1 MPPIEKFDSLEKKL
15 IEALGTLVAK
25 DEHLLT
31 NQATEWNL
39 AQRISVYLETLFP
52 GWDVDTEYG
61 LDGKETKKLPLGR
74 GREEV
79 YSAPKVKTVRP
90 DIIVHERG
98 NAPGKENLL
107 AVEIKRDSASAGEIA
122 LDAEKLQGYL
132 SKYHY
137 HFALFLTIPSG
148 KVKDHWRFNVEWR
161 LRAEPQKVIA
171 KVYSF

>member
-98 NAPGKENLL
+98 NAPGKESKAISQSTTTFCTFPNDPQRKSEGPL
-107 AVEIKRDSASAGEIA
+107 A
-122 LDAEKLQGYL
+122 L
-132 SKYHY
+132 
-137 HFALFLTIPSG
+137 
-148 KVKDHWRFNVEWR
+148 
-161 LRAEPQKVIA
+161 
-171 KVYSF
+171 